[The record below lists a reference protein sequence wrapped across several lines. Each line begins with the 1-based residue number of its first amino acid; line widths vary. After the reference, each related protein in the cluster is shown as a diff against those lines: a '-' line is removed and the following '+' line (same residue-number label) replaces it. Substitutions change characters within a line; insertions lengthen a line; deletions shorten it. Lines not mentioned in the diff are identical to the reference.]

1 MPLTRFERA
10 RIIGARALQVAMGA
24 PTLLNDVKGIVDPM
38 DIAVR
43 EFERGLVPLTVKRLA
58 NAVH

>member
-1 MPLTRFERA
+1 MQLTRFERA
-10 RIIGARALQVAMGA
+10 RIIGARALQIAMGS
-24 PTLLNDVKGIVDPM
+24 PTVLADVKGIVDPM

-43 EFERGLVPLTVKRLA
+43 EFERRLVPITVKRLA

>member
-24 PTLLNDVKGIVDPM
+24 PTVLNDVKGIVDPM

>member
-1 MPLTRFERA
+1 
-10 RIIGARALQVAMGA
+10 MGA
-24 PTLLNDVKGIVDPM
+24 PTVLNDVKGIVDPM